1 MSQTDKPI
9 QLLRVV
15 GQFGLD
21 CNTQGFGIPKG
32 FNLVAVGE
40 LRDAH
45 GWRINILV
53 DPEGSNVR
61 CKCRPQV
68 GSPLGVVDPT
78 WPSR

>member
-1 MSQTDKPI
+1 MSLTNRPI
-9 QLLRVV
+9 RLLRVV

-21 CNTQGFGIPKG
+21 CNSQASGIPKG

-53 DPEGSNVR
+53 DPPKV
-61 CKCRPQV
+61 
-68 GSPLGVVDPT
+68 LDA
-78 WPSR
+78 